1 MVCFINQ
8 RKERLDWSSLA
19 PLKLTGSCAG
29 ALVCAHLSLCYWASE
44 GISPL
49 EKGTRELFLK
59 NQRRCGQ
66 LGGLEESASKHR

>member
-1 MVCFINQ
+1 MP
-8 RKERLDWSSLA
+8 

-49 EKGTRELFLK
+49 EKDTREQFLK
-59 NQRRCGQ
+59 NERRRGQ
-66 LGGLEESASKHR
+66 LGGLEEGAPSIGRQCSLACAE